1 MMKNQRIDEEGE
13 EYGFTY
19 GSEERNRLLLKKNK
33 NRKKYLEITGKENNA
48 PFSQR
53 DSPEKH
59 QSSVA

>member
-1 MMKNQRIDEEGE
+1 MKNQRIDEEGE

-19 GSEERNRLLLKKNK
+19 GSEERNGLLFKKK
-33 NRKKYLEITGKENNA
+33 KRKKYLEITGKENNA

-59 QSSVA
+59 QGSVA